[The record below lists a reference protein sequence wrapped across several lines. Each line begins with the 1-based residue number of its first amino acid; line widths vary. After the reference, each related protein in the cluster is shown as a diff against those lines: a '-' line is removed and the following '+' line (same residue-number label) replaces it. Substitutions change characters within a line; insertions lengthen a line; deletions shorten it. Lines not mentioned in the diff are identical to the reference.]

1 MVWPRLREKAMRKIL
16 IPALAGFLGFLASLS
31 AMAADDVGLLRVLVV
46 QPTDLSAYVREVGT
60 LQGLLKK
67 AGSPARLRVWEA
79 TYAGPDTGTVVVSI
93 EVPNLAALAK
103 ITELESS
110 NAEISAELKKV
121 RGMRKAVSDSLY
133 DLISH

>member
-16 IPALAGFLGFLASLS
+16 LTALAGFLGFLASLS
-31 AMAADDVGLLRVLVV
+31 AMAADDAGLLRVLVV